1 MKQKHFVPL
10 KRLAGN
16 KGSLAVQFIFS
27 FMLVFGFMVGFFY
40 LSLTLVVGELVQY
53 GVYSSSRYLFLAH
66 KTAKEQENQAKQKYE
81 KLLFNRQEQGI
92 FKFRFFGAITAQK
105 PFNLKRQ
112 PGVGLN
118 DTGMNFP
125 VHPLRNLFYGVWTE
139 YQPKGLEL
147 KVPFWGDSVK
157 GAQPGLFDSVISS
170 YLGREPSQEECKKFT
185 EERWAAIKKLTRPN
199 FPIPQ
204 NSYNSVFDNGC

>member
-10 KRLAGN
+10 KGLAGN

-66 KTAKEQENQAKQKYE
+66 ATADEQKEQAELKYIE
-81 KLLFNRQEQGI
+81 LLSHPQGKGI
-92 FKFRFFGAITAQK
+92 FKQGFFGAITAQK
-105 PFNLKRQ
+105 PFNLQ
-112 PGVGLN
+112 NPPGVGLN
-118 DTGMNFP
+118 DNMGFP
-125 VHPLRNLFYGVWTE
+125 VHQLRNLFYGVWTT